1 VTHSHQQ
8 VSLCLYTLS
17 NKRENII
24 SMEVNNIAQNKEK
37 IKSVVFKGILKLIW
51 DFFCIS

>member
-1 VTHSHQQ
+1 LKWTIIA
-8 VSLCLYTLS
+8 
-17 NKRENII
+17 NKRWRKQ
-24 SMEVNNIAQNKEK
+24 SRKTGAQNKEK